1 MTHVGPGHGFAT
13 VAGPAL
19 FSGTAAV
26 LEDDTTADTQ
36 RAPGGLRILVIDD
49 NRDGA
54 DTLAAVLRALGYQTC
69 TAYDG
74 FAALAAVDA
83 FRPDAM
89 VVDIGLPGIDGFSL
103 ARSIRGKSA
112 YARSLMI
119 ALTAY
124 RGEEYR
130 LQSKQAGFDHYLVKP
145 ADLTQLR
152 NLLQQC
158 AQPR

>member
-1 MTHVGPGHGFAT
+1 
-13 VAGPAL
+13 VA
-19 FSGTAAV
+19 
-26 LEDDTTADTQ
+26 EDDAKATGGQ
-36 RAPGGLRILVIDD
+36 APSGVRILVVDD

-74 FAALAAVDA
+74 PAALVAVDT

-103 ARSIRGKSA
+103 ARSIRGKA
-112 YARSLMI
+112 AHARSLMI

-130 LQSKQAGFDHYLVKP
+130 QQSQQAGFDHYFVKP
-145 ADLTQLR
+145 ADLSRLR
-152 NLLQQC
+152 QLLQQC
-158 AQPR
+158 AAAR

>member
-1 MTHVGPGHGFAT
+1 VFAT
-13 VAGPAL
+13 VAGPVL
-19 FSGTAAV
+19 FSGTATG
-26 LEDDTTADTQ
+26 EDDATAASRQ
-36 RAPGGLRILVIDD
+36 ASSEVRILVVDD

-74 FAALAAVDA
+74 HAALAAVDA
-83 FRPDAM
+83 FRPDAL

-103 ARSIRGKSA
+103 ARSIRLKSGH
-112 YARSLMI
+112 ARSLMI

-130 LQSKQAGFDHYLVKP
+130 QQSQQAGFDHYFVKP
-145 ADLTQLR
+145 ADLAQLR
-152 NLLQQC
+152 KLLQQC
-158 AQPR
+158 AQSR